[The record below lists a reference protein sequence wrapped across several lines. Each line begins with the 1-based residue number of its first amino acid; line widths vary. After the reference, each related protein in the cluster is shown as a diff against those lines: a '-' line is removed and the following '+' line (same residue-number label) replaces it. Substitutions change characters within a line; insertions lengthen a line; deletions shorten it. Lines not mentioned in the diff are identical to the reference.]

1 MTTHLFYFALL
12 SMVFSAMG
20 LLGCFMLT
28 RTSRAV
34 SDRVLQVALG
44 QAARSAPRGSK
55 AKEVQA
61 NLFEGVRWIRTRL
74 GMNET
79 EKLLE
84 RFAHAGLKS
93 AAARDTYFA
102 ARMLGPVAAI
112 LVGSFIPDNRVF
124 AMAVLGGISYLLPD
138 LVLTRLIKRRRE
150 KIRKGIP
157 DAIDLLVICVDAGL
171 GMDQAMLRVGQELG
185 ASHPQ
190 IFEEFMQIN
199 REQRAGKLRLDAWQA
214 MADRAKLPEIDGF
227 VNMLMQTERF
237 GTPIA
242 RALSTFGDGIRLK
255 RRQRAEEMAAKTT
268 VKIIFPLV
276 FFIFPCMFIVLLGP
290 AGISIARG
298 LSSAV
303 H

>member
-12 SMVFSAMG
+12 SMVFSVMG
-20 LLGCFMLT
+20 LIGCFMLT

-44 QAARSAPRGSK
+44 PAARSMPRGSK
-55 AKEVQA
+55 TKEVQA
-61 NLFEGVRWIRTRL
+61 SLFEGVRWIRTRL

-93 AAARDTYFA
+93 SSARDTYFA
-102 ARMLGPVAAI
+102 ARMLGPVFAI
-112 LVGSFIPDNRVF
+112 LAGSFLPDDRIF
-124 AMAVLGGISYLLPD
+124 GMAVMGGISYLLPD
-138 LVLTRLIKRRRE
+138 LVLTKLIKRRRE

-242 RALSTFGDGIRLK
+242 RALSTFGDGIRMK

-290 AGISIARG
+290 AGISIMRG
-298 LSSAV
+298 LSTAT